1 MIKQLCFLLRPAI
14 WSLVL
19 ALLTGSFASL
29 STISLMGL
37 SAWLIAS
44 AALQPPLYVLSLAI
58 VGVRFCGI
66 TRAVF
71 RYLERYLAHQLTFK
85 LFTDFRVNVLTKIIE
100 ALPFKRRSLNGD
112 VFEIIIEAIDTIRD
126 SFIRFF
132 LPPFTITFICILVMI
147 WQGFYSFLLLAILAF
162 AWICFLLIVPIYAW
176 HLYRKQPVFN
186 NFLAE
191 EIMEFYEG
199 NAELLA
205 YNYEQTKLERVKGAI
220 NDYQKYRQQ
229 MFLLSNRLNLY
240 SEIIRD
246 SLLIVILVAIIY
258 LVNQFN
264 FNAVMAITM
273 LLTMQSVI
281 EILATMP
288 SLVEHLN
295 EAYINWQRL
304 KPYMTAKYPKQ
315 VAIAKINSSKLAK
328 NELTVQN
335 LSYGYDD
342 IIAHDISFS
351 LAKGSKNLLIGTSG
365 CGKSTLFYVL
375 TRILY
380 PKQGEIYL
388 RDKPYSKLTDQEIR
402 NYFAI
407 SFQDHHLFNQSV
419 RDNFKMIYPK
429 ITDREIKQALHIV
442 QMDTWL
448 KQHSLDF
455 ILADDGN
462 NLSGGQRHRMQLA
475 ICLAKDKDI
484 ILLDEP
490 TAGLDITTARSFI
503 QQLMIKYADKTMLIS
518 SHDLTLLNYFDKV
531 IILQDGIIREQGNI
545 QELLQDKNSYLNSIK
560 KYNNFI

>member
-1 MIKQLCFLLRPAI
+1 MIKQLALLLRPAVG
-14 WSLVL
+14 SLLL

-71 RYLERYLAHQLTFK
+71 RYLERYLAHQLAFN
-85 LFTDFRVNVLTKIIE
+85 LFTNFRVRVLAKIIE
-100 ALPFKRRSLNGD
+100 ALPFKRRSFAGD
-112 VFEIIIEAIDTIRD
+112 VFEIIIEAIDKIRD

-132 LPPFTITFICILVMI
+132 LPPLTITFICLIVMI
-147 WQGFYSFLLLAILAF
+147 WQGFYSFVLLSILAISWLV
-162 AWICFLLIVPIYAW
+162 FLVILPIYAW
-176 HLYRKQPVFN
+176 NLYRKQPTFN

-191 EIMEFYEG
+191 EVMEFYEG
-199 NAELLA
+199 NSELLA
-205 YNYEQTKLERVKGAI
+205 YNYEHTKFTKVQTAI
-220 NDYQKYRQQ
+220 NDYQAYRQQ
-229 MFLLSNRLNLY
+229 MFLLISKINLY
-240 SEIIRD
+240 SEIVRD
-246 SLLIVILVAIIY
+246 FLIVMILIAVIY
-258 LVNQFN
+258 LVNQFD

-288 SLVEHLN
+288 SLIEHFN
-295 EAYINWQRL
+295 EAYLNWQRL
-304 KPYMTAKYPKQ
+304 KPYMYSKTHDK
-315 VAIAKINSSKLAK
+315 VANADINSSAMLTAK
-328 NELTVQN
+328 N

-342 IIAHDISFS
+342 DNLIANDLNFA
-351 LAKGSKNLLIGTSG
+351 LKRGAKTLLIGTSG

-380 PKQGEIYL
+380 PTAGEIYL
-388 RDKPYSKLTDQEIR
+388 QGKAYSSLSEQAIR
-402 NYFAI
+402 EHFAI

-419 RDNFKMIYPK
+419 RDNFKMIYPD
-429 ITDREIKQALHIV
+429 ITDAEIIKALTSV

-448 KQHSLDF
+448 NQHGLDF
-455 ILADDGN
+455 VLADDGS
-462 NLSGGQRHRMQLA
+462 NLSGGQRHRLQLA
-475 ICLAKDKDI
+475 ICLARDKDI

-490 TAGLDITTARSFI
+490 TAGLDIMAARSFM
-503 QQLMIKYADKTMLIS
+503 QKLLTKYENKTMLIS
-518 SHDLTLLNYFDKV
+518 SHDLTLLNYFDE
-531 IILQDGIIREQGNI
+531 IIMLEAGKIVEQGNI
-545 QELLQDKNSYLNSIK
+545 KELLQDKNSRLAKIK